1 MQTAALFDLD
11 GVLVDTETQYTA
23 FWERTGRRDVPAC
36 PDFANRIKGHTLRE
50 IFSSYY
56 DGREALQR
64 QVEQELVQFEKEMH
78 FPFIP
83 GAMEF
88 VQELRKTSIPVAVVT
103 SSNLDKMACLYAA
116 HPSFADS
123 FDRIFTAEDAL
134 RSKPAPDCYLAA
146 ASAFGLEAEH
156 CFVFEDSLNGLRAA
170 QASGAV
176 VVGLSTGLPADIVR
190 PYCNHVMPDFRHFS
204 VDQMLAMLPETKC

>member
-103 SSNLDKMACLYAA
+103 SSNRDKMACLYAA

-134 RSKPAPDCYLAA
+134 RSKPAPDCYLRAA
-146 ASAFGLEAEH
+146 AAFGLEASA
-156 CFVFEDSLNGLRAA
+156 CAVFEDSPSGLEAA
-170 QASGAV
+170 RRSGARVYGVATDLSPEEIRPLCDEV
-176 VVGLSTGLPADIVR
+176 VE
-190 PYCNHVMPDFRHFS
+190 DFRLVHL
-204 VDQMLAMLPETKC
+204 D

>member
-1 MQTAALFDLD
+1 
-11 GVLVDTETQYTA
+11 
-23 FWERTGRRDVPAC
+23 
-36 PDFANRIKGHTLRE
+36 
-50 IFSSYY
+50 
-56 DGREALQR
+56 
-64 QVEQELVQFEKEMH
+64 
-78 FPFIP
+78 
-83 GAMEF
+83 
-88 VQELRKTSIPVAVVT
+88 
-103 SSNLDKMACLYAA
+103 MACLYAA

-146 ASAFGLEAEH
+146 AKAFGLEAEH

-176 VVGLSTGLPADIVR
+176 VVGVSTGLPADIVR

-204 VDQMLAMLPETKC
+204 VEKMLSMFPELKSKTAHFQL

>member
-11 GVLVDTETQYTA
+11 GVLVDTESQYTA
-23 FWERTGRRDVPAC
+23 FWERAGRRDVPSC

-88 VQELRKTSIPVAVVT
+88 VQELRKASIPVAVVT
-103 SSNLDKMACLYAA
+103 SSNRDKMA
-116 HPSFADS
+116 
-123 FDRIFTAEDAL
+123 
-134 RSKPAPDCYLAA
+134 
-146 ASAFGLEAEH
+146 
-156 CFVFEDSLNGLRAA
+156 
-170 QASGAV
+170 
-176 VVGLSTGLPADIVR
+176 
-190 PYCNHVMPDFRHFS
+190 
-204 VDQMLAMLPETKC
+204 

>member
-103 SSNLDKMACLYAA
+103 SSNRDKMACLYAA

-146 ASAFGLEAEH
+146 AKAFGLAAEQ

-170 QASGAV
+170 QASGSV
-176 VVGLSTGLPADIVR
+176 VVGLSTGLPVEIVR
-190 PYCNHVMPDFRHFS
+190 TYSQHVMPDFRHFS

>member
-103 SSNLDKMACLYAA
+103 SSNRDKMACLYAA

-146 ASAFGLEAEH
+146 ARHFGLEASS

-170 QASGAV
+170 QASQATVIGLTTSHPAAV
-176 VVGLSTGLPADIVR
+176 IS
-190 PYCNHVMPDFRHFS
+190 PYCCYTMPHFGS
-204 VDQMLAMLPETKC
+204 FTVERMLSLKATGNN

>member
-1 MQTAALFDLD
+1 MKTAALFDLD

-23 FWERTGRRDVPAC
+23 FWERTGRRGVPAC

-103 SSNLDKMACLYAA
+103 SSNRDKMACLYAA

-134 RSKPAPDCYLAA
+134 RSKPAPDCYLRAA
-146 ASAFGLEAEH
+146 AAFGLEASA
-156 CFVFEDSLNGLRAA
+156 CAVFEDSPSGLEAA
-170 QASGAV
+170 RRSGARVYGVTTDLSPEEIRPLCDEV
-176 VVGLSTGLPADIVR
+176 VE
-190 PYCNHVMPDFRHFS
+190 DFRLVHL
-204 VDQMLAMLPETKC
+204 D